1 MGRPKSGTSTKKP
14 AAAKS
19 NECNVAAKKKKTRT
33 SKKKEVEVSV
43 SESVSEC
50 VPTPKQKTPTPKCGT
65 PKKMDPPV
73 KALFGGDYQAV
84 DNVIAVNRVKK
95 QNKDGK
101 TYYKYYA
108 SCTKKDFTK
117 KDTGKPLVMPSILS
131 AERAEEVLAHY
142 GLPGYT
148 ELSAKPKV
156 KPGTPKRHRDIDD
169 KEKAEKIIRNK
180 FNACER
186 RCRRSR
192 SLLIDTYNKHH
203 EEWDLPKTPKRKS
216 SKKRV
221 VSEKAP
227 KNKASAS
234 RKKAAAKS
242 NECAVAAAKKRGR
255 PSGSKDSQPRKPR
268 AKKCSGK

>member
-1 MGRPKSGTSTKKP
+1 
-14 AAAKS
+14 
-19 NECNVAAKKKKTRT
+19 
-33 SKKKEVEVSV
+33 
-43 SESVSEC
+43 
-50 VPTPKQKTPTPKCGT
+50 
-65 PKKMDPPV
+65 MDPPIR
-73 KALFGGDYQAV
+73 ALFNSVSRDV
-84 DNVIAVNRVKK
+84 DKVIAVQRGTY
-95 QNKDGK
+95 QNAKGE
-101 TYYKYYA
+101 TYYRYYA
-108 SCTKKDFTK
+108 MCTKKDYNK

-148 ELSAKPKV
+148 DKSAKPKV
-156 KPGTPKRHRDIDD
+156 KPGTPKRHRETND
-169 KEKAEKIIRNK
+169 KEKAEKIIRDK